1 MSCKHRAMEPTALL
15 LEENKK
21 RVVSRS
27 PNPQW
32 VSRNPIAWVSF
43 KATLTPPTFL
53 QILSAL
59 PFLGLFQGQHD
70 KLLSRL
76 HVPTK
81 LGANVMLA
89 YWGNLNRK
97 NYSRRRIYSCFPQS
111 HVLMQSLPFPLLVLE
126 VPGNTQEGS
135 ELRNSRIINAH
146 NIKTKETTF
155 IDSQT

>member
-1 MSCKHRAMEPTALL
+1 MEPTALL

-21 RVVSRS
+21 RVVFHS

-32 VSRNPIAWVSF
+32 VTRNPIARMSF

-59 PFLGLFQGQHD
+59 PFLGLFQGQPD

-81 LGANVMLA
+81 LGVNVMLV
-89 YWGNLNRK
+89 YWGNLN
-97 NYSRRRIYSCFPQS
+97 
-111 HVLMQSLPFPLLVLE
+111 
-126 VPGNTQEGS
+126 
-135 ELRNSRIINAH
+135 
-146 NIKTKETTF
+146 
-155 IDSQT
+155 